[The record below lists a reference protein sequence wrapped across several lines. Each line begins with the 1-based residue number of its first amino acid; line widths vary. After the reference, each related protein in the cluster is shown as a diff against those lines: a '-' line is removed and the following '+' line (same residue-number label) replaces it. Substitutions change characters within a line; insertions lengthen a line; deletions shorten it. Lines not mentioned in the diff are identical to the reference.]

1 LISVPYRADRK
12 LLLGIKQTT
21 LALSPFDD
29 KRFLN
34 PNNPYKTL
42 PWGHK
47 NIPYGLDIE
56 MEEDRVRDEAL
67 LNVMTGLS
75 AEEEEEDVEM

>member
-1 LISVPYRADRK
+1 MSTTQ
-12 LLLGIKQTT
+12 QTK

-29 KRFLN
+29 KSFLD

-56 MEEDRVRDEAL
+56 MKEDRARDEAL
-67 LNVMTGLS
+67 LNVI
-75 AEEEEEDVEM
+75 DWVVC